1 MLQNVR
7 DNMKGTLVVVVI
19 MLFVVPMVLTG
30 IDSSFLGSVAG
41 TDAAKVEGEVIT
53 EQDLLRAIYLRRQQ
67 IVSQNGGNSNADYLS
82 DQNLRAPVLDGM
94 VRRLALT
101 QMAKKSGM
109 GVSDKLSNKEI
120 LTQVEFQTDNKFDA
134 EKYKRLLRGA
144 NYTPATYK
152 EEVATGLLLG
162 QQAFGVEFSSFVTE
176 SELDSLIR
184 IVQQERSFY
193 SVTIPKKLVDDSIVI
208 TDEELASY
216 YELNKNDFIEA
227 EKVKVDYLELSVEEI
242 AKTVDV
248 AEEDIKQQYEQ
259 EVESF
264 KANSRY
270 EVAHL
275 LIEENTEETI
285 ATVSQKLTEGA
296 DFSALVKEYSDD
308 IASKETGG
316 ELGVLTL
323 GMFPSEFEKA
333 ALALNEGEVS
343 LPVKTDAGTHFIK
356 VLKKTTTEAPTYE
369 SRRDAIKQQLATIAA
384 EGIFVESLDLLG
396 ELTFSSDGLSS
407 AAEALNVSVK
417 TSEYFERGFGAGIAT
432 EKAIRDA
439 AYSEDVLVKKHNS
452 SIIELGADKAVVVYV
467 NDHIEEH
474 VRAFDEVKMDIN
486 ASLLNDKKQ
495 AQLVALSEE
504 FISKVKAGEN
514 AEELAKTME
523 YSYSSFENINRQ
535 DVTVDRSIVQA
546 AFSVVTDGSETVFDT
561 QTVSGGDQMLV
572 AVTSVNAGDR
582 SALDEQEIN
591 NFKRQLAAE
600 NSRFEDAVFEEKIIE
615 TAKISIK

>member
-152 EEVATGLLLG
+152 EEVATGLLLN
-162 QQAFGVEFSSFVTE
+162 QQAFGIEFSSFVTE

-193 SVTIPKKLVDDSIVI
+193 SVTIPKELVDDTVVI

-216 YELNKNDFIEA
+216 YELNKNDFVEA
-227 EKVKVDYLELSVEEI
+227 EKVKIDYLELSVEEI

-259 EVESF
+259 EAESF
-264 KANSRY
+264 KANSHY

-285 ATVSQKLTEGA
+285 TTVAQKLTEGA
-296 DFSALVKEYSDD
+296 DFSELVKEYSDD
-308 IASKETGG
+308 IASKESGG

-369 SRRDAIKQQLATIAA
+369 SRHDAIKQQLATVAA

-407 AAEALNVSVK
+407 AAEALNISVK

-452 SIIELGADKAVVVYV
+452 PVIELSANKAVVVYV
-467 NDHIEEH
+467 NDYVEEH
-474 VRAFDEVKMDIN
+474 IRDFDEVKTDIN
-486 ASLLNDKKQ
+486 ISLLNDKKQ

-504 FISKVKAGEN
+504 FISKVKAGED
-514 AEELAKTME
+514 AEELAKAMG
-523 YSYSSFENINRQ
+523 YSYSSFENIDRQ
-535 DVTVDRSIVQA
+535 DVTVDRYIVQA
-546 AFSVVTDGSETVFDT
+546 AFSVVTDGSETVFDS

-572 AVTSVNAGDR
+572 AVTSVKAGDR
-582 SALDEQEIN
+582 SALDEQEIT

-600 NSRFEDAVFEEKIIE
+600 NSRFEDAVFEAKVVE

>member
-19 MLFVVPMVLTG
+19 MLFVVPMILTG

-67 IVSQNGGNSNADYLS
+67 IVSQNGGDSSADYLS
-82 DQNLRAPVLDGM
+82 DQNLRDPVLDGM

-109 GVSDKLSNKEI
+109 GISDKLSNKEI

-152 EEVATGLLLG
+152 EEVAAGLLLG

-193 SVTIPKKLVDDSIVI
+193 SVKIPKQLVDDSVVI
-208 TDEELASY
+208 TDEELTSY
-216 YELNKNDFIEA
+216 YESNQNDFIEA
-227 EKVKVDYLELSVEEI
+227 EKVKVDYIELSVDEI

-248 AEEDIKQQYEQ
+248 AEDDIKQQYEQ
-259 EVESF
+259 EAEGFNV
-264 KANSRY
+264 NSRY

-275 LIEENTEETI
+275 LIEENIEETI
-285 ATVSQKLTEGA
+285 TTVTNKLADGE
-296 DFSALVKEYSDD
+296 DFSALVKAYSDD
-308 IASKETGG
+308 IASKESGG

-356 VLKKTTTEAPTYE
+356 VLKKITTEAPTYE
-369 SRRDAIKQQLATIAA
+369 SRRDAIKQQLATAAA

-407 AAEALNVSVK
+407 AAQALNVSVK
-417 TSEYFERGFGAGIAT
+417 TSAYFERGFGSGIAT

-452 SIIELGADKAVVVYV
+452 SVIELGANKAIVVFVS
-467 NDHIEEH
+467 DHVEEH
-474 VRAFDEVKMDIN
+474 VRDFDDVKSDIN
-486 ASLLNDKKQ
+486 ISLLNDKKQ
-495 AQLVALSEE
+495 SQLVALSED

-514 AEELAKTME
+514 AEELAKTMDYE
-523 YSYSSFENINRQ
+523 YNSFENIDRQ
-535 DVTVDRSIVQA
+535 DITADRSTVQI

-561 QTVSGGDQMLV
+561 QTVGGDQMLV
-572 AVTSVNAGDR
+572 AVTSVKAGDR
-582 SALDEQEIN
+582 TSLDEQELA
-591 NFKRQLAAE
+591 NFKRQLAGE
-600 NSRFEDAVFEEKIIE
+600 NSRFEDAVFEAKVVE
-615 TAKISIK
+615 TAKINIK

>member
-19 MLFVVPMVLTG
+19 MLFVVPMILTG

-82 DQNLRAPVLDGM
+82 DQNLRDPVLDSM
-94 VRRLALT
+94 VRRLAVT

-109 GVSDKLSNKEI
+109 GISDKLANKEI
-120 LTQVEFQTDNKFDA
+120 LTQVEFQTDNKFDS

-162 QQAFGVEFSSFVTE
+162 QQAFGVAFSSFVTE

-184 IVQQERSFY
+184 MVQQERSFY
-193 SVTIPKKLVDDSIVI
+193 SVKIPKQLVDDSVVI

-227 EKVKVDYLELSVEEI
+227 EKVKVDYLELSVDEI

-259 EVESF
+259 EAEAFNV
-264 KANSRY
+264 NSRY

-275 LIEENTEETI
+275 LIEESTEETI
-285 ATVSQKLTEGA
+285 AAVSQKLNDGE
-296 DFSALVKEYSDD
+296 DFAALVKAYSDD
-308 IASKETGG
+308 IASKESGG

-343 LPVKTDAGTHFIK
+343 TPVKTDAGTHFIK

-369 SRRDAIKQQLATIAA
+369 SRYDAIKQQIATITA

-396 ELTFSSDGLSS
+396 ELTFSSDGLAS
-407 AAEALNVSVK
+407 AAQALNVSVK

-452 SIIELGADKAVVVYV
+452 SVIELGADKAVVVYV
-467 NDHIEEH
+467 NDHVEEH
-474 VRAFDEVKMDIN
+474 IKAFDEVQADIN
-486 ASLLNDKKQ
+486 ISLLNEKKQ
-495 AQLVALSEE
+495 AQLVALSED

-514 AEELAKTME
+514 AEELAKAMNYE
-523 YSYSSFENINRQ
+523 YNSFENIDRQ
-535 DVTVDRSIVQA
+535 DVTVDRRTVQI
-546 AFSVVTDGSETVFDT
+546 AFSVVTNGSETVFDT
-561 QTVSGGDQMLV
+561 QTVGGDQMLV
-572 AVTSVNAGDR
+572 AVTSVKDGDR
-582 SALDEQEIN
+582 SSLDEQEIAS
-591 NFKRQLAAE
+591 FKRQLAGE
-600 NSRFEDAVFEEKIIE
+600 NSRFEDAVFEAKVVE

>member
-19 MLFVVPMVLTG
+19 MLFVVPMILTG

-67 IVSQNGGNSNADYLS
+67 IVSQNGGDSSADYLS
-82 DQNLRAPVLDGM
+82 DQNLRDPVLDSM
-94 VRRLALT
+94 IRRLALT

-120 LTQVEFQTDNKFDA
+120 LAQAEFQTDNKFDA

-152 EEVATGLLLG
+152 EEVVTGLLLG

-193 SVTIPKKLVDDSIVI
+193 SVVIPKQLVDDSVVV
-208 TDEELASY
+208 TDEELANH
-216 YELNKNDFIEA
+216 YELNKNDFVEA
-227 EKVKVDYLELSVEEI
+227 EKVKVDYIELSIDNI
-242 AKTVDV
+242 AQTVDV

-259 EVESF
+259 EVEAFSV
-264 KANSRY
+264 NSRY
-270 EVAHL
+270 ELAHL

-285 ATVSQKLTEGA
+285 ATVTQKLA
-296 DFSALVKEYSDD
+296 DGEDFAALVKAYSDD
-308 IASKETGG
+308 IASKESGG

-333 ALALNEGEVS
+333 ALALNEGDVS
-343 LPVKTDAGTHFIK
+343 SAVKTDAGTHFIK
-356 VLKKTTTEAPTYE
+356 VLKKTTSEAPSYD
-369 SRRDAIKQQLATIAA
+369 SRYDAIKQQLATVTA

-396 ELTFSSDGLSS
+396 ELTFSSDGLTS
-407 AAEALNVSVK
+407 AAQALNVSVK
-417 TSEYFERGFGAGIAT
+417 TSEYFERGFGSGIAT

-452 SIIELGADKAVVVYV
+452 SVIELGADKAIVVYV
-467 NDHIEEH
+467 NDHLEEH
-474 VRAFDEVKMDIN
+474 IRDFDEVKADIN
-486 ASLLNDKKQ
+486 TALLNDKKQ
-495 AQLVALSEE
+495 TQLVALSEE
-504 FISKVKAGEN
+504 FVSKVKSGDN
-514 AEELAKTME
+514 AEELAKAMDYAYT
-523 YSYSSFENINRQ
+523 SFENVDRQ
-535 DVTVDRSIVQA
+535 DPAADRRTVQI
-546 AFSVVTDGSETVFDT
+546 AFSVVTDGSEIVFDT
-561 QTVSGGDQMLV
+561 QTVGGDQMLV
-572 AVTSVNAGDR
+572 AVTSVKAGDR
-582 SALDEQEIN
+582 SSLDEQEIA
-591 NFKRQLAAE
+591 NFKRQLAGE
-600 NSRFEDAVFEEKIIE
+600 NSRFEDAVFEAKVLE
-615 TAKISIK
+615 TAEINIK